1 MINWN
6 VNWRLHQLR
15 LRYPVCVQC
24 PISMLGQ
31 NDHGK
36 KKEKK
41 KIDVSSNMSKR
52 RVIRGVSDMNIAA
65 ELNIGGLQAL
75 RNGGMKKSW
84 ELGII

>member
-1 MINWN
+1 MCT
-6 VNWRLHQLR
+6 VPHKYVRTKRSRQ
-15 LRYPVCVQC
+15 
-24 PISMLGQ
+24 
-31 NDHGK
+31 K

-52 RVIRGVSDMNIAA
+52 RVIRGGSDMNIAA